1 MPFFNLRNWLAPQT
15 RRPRKARKASS
26 TRLRLEPL
34 EDRACPTVTIGLP
47 AAQDTGPLNNDKY
60 SNFNGP
66 APLTLQGINTD
77 PSGNV
82 GVFFVGMAKD
92 GGDAALYPD
101 PVNPVPI
108 TNFSGINWTYTITTP
123 LEVGHVYRFIAADGL
138 TGEFNANPD
147 VVIDLVENSPTG
159 LTLDPTSDSGVTGDG
174 ITNDNTP
181 TITGLADPYPWH
193 AKLPDDLASGS
204 YLTTIALFADGGA
217 TAIGTGTVTNAATG
231 AWTATVTT
239 ALSDGVHQITAKSTD
254 AAGNVSVLSS
264 ALSITID
271 TTPPAIPT
279 GLTLDP
285 ASDSGALGD
294 NITNDST
301 PTITGNGVAGSVVQ
315 LFEGATALSPTAV
328 VDAGGH
334 WSITLSA
341 ALSDGSHTLKAK
353 ASDVAGNV
361 SAASGGLT
369 LTIDTTAPAA
379 PTGLVLDPASD
390 TPPTGDNT
398 TSDNTPTIDGSAEP
412 GSSVTLKDGTTTI
425 GTATAD
431 VSGVWQ
437 VTPASPLADG
447 VYHFTATAKD
457 AAGNTSSP
465 STVLVITIST
475 VGQPPPPPSTPV
487 LDPGSD
493 SGAVGD
499 HITNDNTPTL
509 TGTAQA
515 GATVQIF
522 DGATALTPTAVANG
536 SGSWSITIGTLS
548 DGSHSLT
555 AKATNA
561 NGTSGA
567 SGALSLTI
575 DTLAPAAPASLTLAP
590 ASDSGTAGDNLT
602 NDSTPTITGAAEAG
616 STVKLFEGA
625 TLLGTAT
632 ATGGVWSITSSTLG
646 EGAHNLT
653 ATATDAAGNISVLSS
668 ALGITIDSVAP
679 GAPGGLTLAPASD
692 SGTAGDNITS
702 DTTPTITG
710 TAEAGSSVTLKEGST
725 VLGTATATGGTWS
738 ITSSAL
744 GDGSHNLTATAADA
758 AGNVSVVSS
767 ALVLTIDTTAPAA
780 PASLTLAPA
789 SDSGTAGDHITNDT
803 TPTITGTAEAGSTVT
818 LKEGA
823 TVVGTATA
831 TGGVWSITSSTLGEG
846 AHSLTATATDAAGN
860 ISALSSALGITID
873 TTAPAPPTGVTLG
886 PGGDVHTPT
895 IVGMAPANT
904 IVQILRDGVPVG
916 TTTANAS
923 GAWSFTSASLPDGT
937 YSFTAASMDPAGN
950 LSVVSAPVVVTIQTP
965 TQPPPPSD
973 TTPPTILSKQFF
985 RLGRS
990 LGVVAL
996 HFSEA
1001 LNPAAAQNV
1010 MNYWALVTGGG
1021 AKLGH
1026 PKLALYVAGSNT
1038 LYLAVDLKPTS
1049 TRVILA
1055 MLTPGAVTDLAGNGL
1070 ASGILGFFSVPIR
1083 H

>member
-1 MPFFNLRNWLAPQT
+1 MAFFNLRNWLAPQT
-15 RRPRKARKASS
+15 RRAGKARKRST
-26 TRLRLEPL
+26 TRLRFEPL
-34 EDRACPTVTIGLP
+34 EDRACPTITIGLP

-66 APLTLQGINTD
+66 AALTLQGINTD
-77 PSGNV
+77 PSASI

-101 PVNPVPI
+101 PANPVPV

-138 TGEFNANPD
+138 TQEFNANPD
-147 VVIDLVENSPTG
+147 VVIDLMETAPTA
-159 LTLDPTSDSGVTGDG
+159 LILDASSDSGIASDG

-181 TITGLADPYPWH
+181 TITGLADAYPWH
-193 AKLPDDLASGS
+193 AVPADLASGS
-204 YLTTIALFADGGA
+204 YNTTIALFADGGA
-217 TAIGTGTVTNAATG
+217 TPIGTGVVTNAATG

-239 ALSDGVHQITAKSTD
+239 ALSDGVHQITAKATD

-271 TTPPAIPT
+271 TTPPAVPT
-279 GLTLDP
+279 ALALD
-285 ASDSGALGD
+285 SSTDSGPLGD
-294 NITNDST
+294 HITNFNK
-301 PTITGNGVAGSVVQ
+301 PTITGSGAVGSTVQ

-328 VDAGGH
+328 VDGTGH
-334 WSITLSA
+334 WSIALSA
-341 ALSDGSHTLKAK
+341 ALNDGSHSLTAK

-361 SAASGGLT
+361 SAASGALS

-379 PTGLVLDPASD
+379 PTGLQLDPTSD

-398 TSDNTPTIDGSAEP
+398 TSDNTPTIDGSAEA
-412 GSSVTLKDGTTTI
+412 GSTVTLKDGTTTI
-425 GTATAD
+425 GTAIAD
-431 VSGVWQ
+431 INGVWQ
-437 VTPASPLADG
+437 ITPGSALADG
-447 VYHFTATAKD
+447 VYHFTATSKD

-465 STVLVITIST
+465 STVLVITIAT
-475 VGQPPPPPSTPV
+475 IGQPPPPPSTPV
-487 LDPGSD
+487 LDPASD

-499 HITNDNTPTL
+499 HITSDDTPTL
-509 TGTAQA
+509 TGTAEA
-515 GATVQIF
+515 GATVQVF

-536 SGSWSITIGTLS
+536 SGGWSITLGTLS

-590 ASDSGTAGDNLT
+590 ASDTGTPGDNLT
-602 NDSTPTITGAAEAG
+602 NDATPTITGTAEAG
-616 STVKLFEGA
+616 STVTLMEGP
-625 TLLGTAT
+625 TLRGTAT

-646 EGAHNLT
+646 EGARSLT
-653 ATATDAAGNISVLSS
+653 ATATDLAGNVSVLSS
-668 ALGITIDSVAP
+668 ALVLTIDTVAP
-679 GAPGGLTLAPASD
+679 AAPGGLTLALASD
-692 SGTAGDNITS
+692 SGIAGDNITS
-702 DTTPTITG
+702 DATPTITG
-710 TAEAGSSVTLKEGST
+710 TAEAGSSVTLKDGGM

-738 ITSSAL
+738 ITSLAL
-744 GDGSHNLTATAADA
+744 IDGSHNLTATAGDA
-758 AGNVSVVSS
+758 AGNVSVLSS
-767 ALVLTIDTTAPAA
+767 ALVLTIDTTVPAA

-823 TVVGTATA
+823 TVLGSATA

-846 AHSLTATATDAAGN
+846 GHSLTATATDAAGN
-860 ISALSSALGITID
+860 ISTLSSVLGITID
-873 TTAPAPPTGVTLG
+873 TTPPAAPTALAVG
-886 PGGDVHTPT
+886 PGGGANTPV
-895 IVGMAPANT
+895 IVGMAPVNT

-916 TTTANAS
+916 TTTADGS
-923 GAWSFTSASLPDGT
+923 GAWSFTSAPLADGS
-937 YSFTAASMDPAGN
+937 YSFTAASMDAAGN

-965 TQPPPPSD
+965 TQPPPTD
-973 TTPPTILSKQFF
+973 TTPPTIMSKQFF

-996 HFSEA
+996 QFSEA
-1001 LNPAAAQNV
+1001 LNVASAQNV

-1021 AKLGH
+1021 SKLGH
-1026 PKLALYVAGSNT
+1026 PKVALYVAGNT
-1038 LYLAVDLKPTS
+1038 VYFGMDLKPTS

-1055 MLTPGAVTDLAGNGL
+1055 MLTPGAVTDLAGNPL
-1070 ASGILGFFSVPIR
+1070 APGILGVFTVPVR